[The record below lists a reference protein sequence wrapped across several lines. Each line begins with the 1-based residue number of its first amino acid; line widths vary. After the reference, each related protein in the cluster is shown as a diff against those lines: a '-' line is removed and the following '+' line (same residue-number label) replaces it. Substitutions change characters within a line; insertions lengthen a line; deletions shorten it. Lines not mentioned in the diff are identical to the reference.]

1 MKSKIQQ
8 LLKDEKS
15 VLVFDVD
22 GVLAPIE
29 YGEYNHYNDND
40 EEWAKKLES
49 GVDFYS
55 KVKPFKTIQNYLKK
69 RNMNNIYVI
78 TKVMNNQEFLQKQS
92 FLKKNYNIKEDN
104 CYMVFK
110 DRDKLLML
118 EEIKDKYPDLEDY
131 YIVFIEDTVDNL
143 TYVMN
148 NSKFST
154 VHITSFMK

>member
-69 RNMNNIYVI
+69 RDMNNIYVI